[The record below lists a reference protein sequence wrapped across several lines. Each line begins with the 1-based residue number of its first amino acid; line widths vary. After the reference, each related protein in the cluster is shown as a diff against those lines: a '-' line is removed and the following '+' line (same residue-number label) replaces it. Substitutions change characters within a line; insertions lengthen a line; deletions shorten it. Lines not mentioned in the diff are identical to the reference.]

1 MYCNEGYQ
9 ELSHRY
15 NASQLEDWCRGR
27 GVVAEGVASQL
38 APIIQASKLLQMKK
52 STVADVDAICDLC
65 TQLNAL
71 QVQKILT
78 MYTPSDQFEERVPAA
93 VIQQVA
99 KMGGANGVDPN
110 LIMIDATRCVRDRHA
125 SQSRRGHTMFGGR
138 GKVGCV
144 Q

>member
-1 MYCNEGYQ
+1 M
-9 ELSHRY
+9 
-15 NASQLEDWCRGR
+15 
-27 GVVAEGVASQL
+27 GVAAEGVASQL

-71 QVQKILT
+71 QIQKILT

-110 LIMIDATRCVRDRHA
+110 LIMIDATRYVDLVT
-125 SQSRRGHTMFGGR
+125 SGRGHTIF
-138 GKVGCV
+138 
-144 Q
+144 